1 MMNLLMDKLPTGI
14 NIFGFE
20 IRFYAIFILTGAI
33 LAFVL
38 AIYHNKK
45 QGTYDKSTFEN
56 LFYIAFPAGILGARL
71 WYVIAEWD
79 KEFAGQ
85 PFYHVFEIWKGGLAI
100 HGGVLIGILVGM
112 LFVHYKKRHVN
123 VLKVADV
130 IVPGIL
136 LAQAIGR
143 FGNFFNCEVYGYC
156 IDRESISFLPE
167 FMVEQLKYDEM
178 GNLACGPGQVTLP
191 LFLIEGVINVIGYF
205 VIMFAFRYGLKK
217 YKRDGDMIGCYFI
230 WYGVVRAILE
240 PLRHKKFQMGTNLTS
255 VWMSIAFVVIGIAI
269 IVLCH
274 VFDKK
279 IAKHYEVEL
288 EKYNASRIVNPNLKE
303 KEEIEEVKESDNE
316 KNE

>member
-1 MMNLLMDKLPTGI
+1 
-14 NIFGFE
+14 
-20 IRFYAIFILTGAI
+20 
-33 LAFVL
+33 
-38 AIYHNKK
+38 
-45 QGTYDKSTFEN
+45 
-56 LFYIAFPAGILGARL
+56 
-71 WYVIAEWD
+71 
-79 KEFAGQ
+79 
-85 PFYHVFEIWKGGLAI
+85 
-100 HGGVLIGILVGM
+100 
-112 LFVHYKKRHVN
+112 
-123 VLKVADV
+123 
-130 IVPGIL
+130 
-136 LAQAIGR
+136 
-143 FGNFFNCEVYGYC
+143 
-156 IDRESISFLPE
+156 
-167 FMVEQLKYDEM
+167 
-178 GNLACGPGQVTLP
+178 
-191 LFLIEGVINVIGYF
+191 
-205 VIMFAFRYGLKK
+205 MFAFRYGLKK